1 MAEKRQRFVRRPAVS
16 QPGAVHQ
23 PEIPPDPAMRTL
35 ISFAALFLSVLL
47 VQLGSGTLG
56 PLDAL
61 AGSVRG
67 FSTEEIGLLGS
78 AHFLGFFLGCYLAP
92 RYIGSVGH
100 SRAFAAAA
108 AIGAI
113 GALLHPVFEGP
124 YEWAALRLLT
134 GVAVASAYTVIESW
148 LQAKI
153 ETRTR
158 GRIFGVFR
166 VVDMSGSILAQG
178 LIAVLDPA
186 SYASY
191 NIVAVFCCLCLLPLS
206 LTRRDPPPT
215 PKAPRLRPIKA
226 ALLSPSA
233 CFGIIV
239 AGITGASFRMVGPV
253 FGIANDLSQAQV
265 ALFLTAA
272 VVGGAAAQFPVGWI
286 ADKTDRRN
294 VLVGLSAAAIVSCLT
309 VAYLT
314 SPGNTTVIFLGAF
327 VFGMTSY
334 PVYSVSAAYANDFAP
349 KDFVVELNAAL
360 IFFYSIGAIASP
372 IFSAWL
378 IATYGAPALFLFI
391 AAAHFALILFALYRM
406 TRRKAPR
413 PSAPYTMVPRT
424 SMIVARLFRRPQNG
438 NGTEHLNQPVAE
450 VAPDRDEPLAATA
463 GENGKREA

>member
-1 MAEKRQRFVRRPAVS
+1 
-16 QPGAVHQ
+16 
-23 PEIPPDPAMRTL
+23 MRTL
-35 ISFAALFLSVLL
+35 ISFAALFMSIML

-61 AGSVRG
+61 AGSARG
-67 FSTEEIGLLGS
+67 FSTQEIGLLGS

-153 ETRTR
+153 ETGNR
-158 GRIFGVFR
+158 GRVFGVFR
-166 VVDMSGSILAQG
+166 IVDMTGSILAQG
-178 LIAVLDPA
+178 LIAVLDPT
-186 SYASY
+186 SYVSY

-226 ALLSPSA
+226 ALLSPTA
-233 CFGIIV
+233 CAGIMV
-239 AGITGASFRMVGPV
+239 AGLTGASFRMVGPV

-265 ALFLTAA
+265 ALFLTAG
-272 VVGGAAAQFPVGWI
+272 VVGGAAAQYPVGWI
-286 ADKTDRRN
+286 ADQTDRRN
-294 VLVGLSAAAIVSCLT
+294 VLVGLSVTAIISCLT
-309 VAYLT
+309 IAYLVG
-314 SPGNTTVIFLGAF
+314 PGNTTAIFLGAF
-327 VFGMTSY
+327 FFGMTSY
-334 PVYSVSAAYANDFAP
+334 PIYSVSAAYANDFAP
-349 KDFVVELNAAL
+349 KDFIVELNAAL

-372 IFSAWL
+372 VATAWL
-378 IATYGAPALFLFI
+378 IAAYGPPALFLFI

-413 PSAPYTMVPRT
+413 PSAPYLMMPRT
-424 SMIVARLFRRPQNG
+424 SMIVARLFHRPHNNAGPDHQN
-438 NGTEHLNQPVAE
+438 E
-450 VAPDRDEPLAATA
+450 APDETA
-463 GENGKREA
+463 GENGKKET

>member
-1 MAEKRQRFVRRPAVS
+1 
-16 QPGAVHQ
+16 
-23 PEIPPDPAMRTL
+23 MRTL
-35 ISFAALFLSVLL
+35 ISFAALFMSILL

-61 AGSVRG
+61 AGSMRG

-78 AHFLGFFLGCYLAP
+78 AHFLGFFIGCYLAP

-108 AIGAI
+108 AIGAT
-113 GALLHPVFEGP
+113 GALLHPVFDGP
-124 YEWAALRLLT
+124 YQWAALRVLT
-134 GVAVASAYTVIESW
+134 GMSVASGFTVIESW
-148 LQAKI
+148 LQAKVQSAN
-153 ETRTR
+153 R

-166 VVDMSGSILAQG
+166 IVDMSGQIMAQG
-178 LIAVLDPA
+178 LIAVLDPV

-215 PKAPRLRPIKA
+215 PDAPRLRPLKA

-272 VVGGAAAQFPVGWI
+272 VVGGVSAQYPVGWI

-294 VLVGLSAAAIVSCLT
+294 VLIGLSVSAIFGCLT
-309 VAYLT
+309 VAWLVG
-314 SPGNTTVIFLGAF
+314 PGNTAVIFIGAF

-334 PVYSVSAAYANDFAP
+334 PIYSVSAAYANDFAE

-360 IFFYSIGAIASP
+360 IFFYSLGAIVSP
-372 IFSAWL
+372 IVSARL
-378 IATYGAPALFLFI
+378 ITVYGPSALFLFI
-391 AAAHFALILFALYRM
+391 AAAHLALIVFALYRM
-406 TRRKAPR
+406 TQRKAAQPV
-413 PSAPYTMVPRT
+413 APYQMVPRT
-424 SMIVARLFRRPQNG
+424 SMIIARLFRRPSNG
-438 NGTEHLNQPVAE
+438 NNQSQT
-450 VAPDRDEPLAATA
+450 PDDEK
-463 GENGKREA
+463 NGKSEA

>member
-1 MAEKRQRFVRRPAVS
+1 
-16 QPGAVHQ
+16 
-23 PEIPPDPAMRTL
+23 MRTL
-35 ISFAALFLSVLL
+35 ISFAALFISVLL

-67 FSTEEIGLLGS
+67 FSTQEIGLLGS

-92 RYIGSVGH
+92 RYIGSVGQ

-153 ETRTR
+153 ETKNR
-158 GRIFGVFR
+158 GRVFGIFR

-186 SYASY
+186 SYVSY

-206 LTRRDPPPT
+206 LTKRDPPPT

-226 ALLSPSA
+226 ALLSPTA
-233 CFGIIV
+233 CAGIIV

-253 FGIANDLSQAQV
+253 FGIANELSQSQV
-265 ALFLTAA
+265 ALFLTAG
-272 VVGGAAAQFPVGWI
+272 VVGGALAQFPVGWI
-286 ADKTDRRN
+286 ADKHDRRN
-294 VLVGLSAAAIVSCLT
+294 VLVGLSVAAIISCLT

-314 SPGNTTVIFLGAF
+314 GPGNTTVIFLGAMM
-327 VFGMTSY
+327 FGMTSY
-334 PVYSVSAAYANDFAP
+334 PIYSVSAAYANDFAE

-372 IFSAWL
+372 LAASWL
-378 IATYGAPALFLFI
+378 ITNYGPAALFLFI
-391 AAAHFALILFALYRM
+391 AAAHLALILFALYRM
-406 TRRKAPR
+406 TKRKAPR

-424 SMIVARLFRRPQNG
+424 SMTVARLFRRHTNDTRNDQ
-438 NGTEHLNQPVAE
+438 T
-450 VAPDRDEPLAATA
+450 DEQTNETPAATA
-463 GENGKREA
+463 GDNGKRET

>member
-1 MAEKRQRFVRRPAVS
+1 
-16 QPGAVHQ
+16 
-23 PEIPPDPAMRTL
+23 MRTL
-35 ISFAALFLSVLL
+35 ISFAALFISVLL

-61 AGSVRG
+61 AGSARG
-67 FSTEEIGLLGS
+67 FSTQQIGLLGS
-78 AHFLGFFLGCYLAP
+78 SHFLGFFLGCYLAP

-113 GALLHPVFEGP
+113 GALLHPVFDGP

-153 ETRTR
+153 ETKTR
-158 GRIFGVFR
+158 GRVFGVFR

-186 SYASY
+186 SYVSY

-206 LTRRDPPPT
+206 LTKRDPPPT

-226 ALLSPSA
+226 ALLSPTA
-233 CFGIIV
+233 CAGIIV
-239 AGITGASFRMVGPV
+239 AGITGASFRMVGPI
-253 FGIANDLSQAQV
+253 FGIANELSQSQV
-265 ALFLTAA
+265 ALFLTAG
-272 VVGGAAAQFPVGWI
+272 VVGGAVAQFPVGWI
-286 ADKTDRRN
+286 ADKHDRRN
-294 VLVGLSAAAIVSCLT
+294 VLVGLSAAAIISCLT

-314 SPGNTTVIFLGAF
+314 GPGNTTVIFLGAMM
-327 VFGMTSY
+327 FGMTSY
-334 PVYSVSAAYANDFAP
+334 PIYSVSAAYANDFAE

-372 IFSAWL
+372 LAASWL
-378 IATYGAPALFLFI
+378 IANYGPAALFLFI
-391 AAAHFALILFALYRM
+391 AAAHLALILFALYRM
-406 TRRKAPR
+406 TKRKAPR

-424 SMIVARLFRRPQNG
+424 SMTVARLFRRHTIDTPNDQTNEQT
-438 NGTEHLNQPVAE
+438 NETPVE
-450 VAPDRDEPLAATA
+450 AA
-463 GENGKREA
+463 GDNGKREA

>member
-1 MAEKRQRFVRRPAVS
+1 
-16 QPGAVHQ
+16 
-23 PEIPPDPAMRTL
+23 MRTL
-35 ISFAALFLSVLL
+35 ITFTALFISALL

-67 FSTEEIGLLGS
+67 FTTEEIGLLGS

-124 YEWAALRLLT
+124 YQWAALRLLT
-134 GVAVASAYTVIESW
+134 GLSVSSTFTVIESW
-148 LQAKI
+148 LQAKVQSSN
-153 ETRTR
+153 R
-158 GRIFGVFR
+158 GRIFGAFR
-166 VVDMSGSILAQG
+166 VVDMSGQILAQG

-186 SYASY
+186 SYMSY

-206 LTRRDPPPT
+206 LTKRDAPPT
-215 PKAPRLRPIKA
+215 PDAPRLRPIKA

-239 AGITGASFRMVGPV
+239 AGLTGASFRMVGPV
-253 FGIANDLSQAQV
+253 FGIANDLSQSEV

-272 VVGGAAAQFPVGWI
+272 VVGGVAAQYPVGWI

-294 VLVGLSAAAIVSCLT
+294 VLIGLSVSAIFGCLT
-309 VAYLT
+309 VAYLVG
-314 SPGNTTVIFLGAF
+314 PGNTAVIFVGAF

-334 PVYSVSAAYANDFAP
+334 PIYSVSAAYANDFAP
-349 KDFVVELNAAL
+349 KDFVLELNAAL
-360 IFFYSIGAIASP
+360 IFFYSVGAIISP
-372 IFSAWL
+372 MVSARL
-378 IATYGAPALFLFI
+378 ISAYGPSALFVFIAT
-391 AAAHFALILFALYRM
+391 AHLALIIFALYRM
-406 TRRKAPR
+406 TRRKAAR
-413 PSAPYTMVPRT
+413 PSTPYQMIPRT
-424 SMIVARLFRRPQNG
+424 SMIIARLLRRPQNDG
-438 NGTEHLNQPVAE
+438 GPEDNNQPA
-450 VAPDRDEPLAATA
+450 ADAAGNNRSRDT
-463 GENGKREA
+463 

>member
-1 MAEKRQRFVRRPAVS
+1 
-16 QPGAVHQ
+16 
-23 PEIPPDPAMRTL
+23 MRTL
-35 ISFAALFLSVLL
+35 ISFAALFISVLL

-67 FSTEEIGLLGS
+67 FSTQEIGLLGS
-78 AHFLGFFLGCYLAP
+78 SHFLGFFLGCYLAP

-108 AIGAI
+108 AIGAS
-113 GALLHPVFEGP
+113 GALLHPVFDGP

-153 ETRTR
+153 ETKTR
-158 GRIFGVFR
+158 GRVFGVFR

-186 SYASY
+186 SYVSY

-206 LTRRDPPPT
+206 LTKRDPPPT

-226 ALLSPSA
+226 ALLSPTA
-233 CFGIIV
+233 CAGIIV
-239 AGITGASFRMVGPV
+239 AGITGSSFRMVGPV
-253 FGIANDLSQAQV
+253 FGIANELSQSQV
-265 ALFLTAA
+265 ALFLTAG
-272 VVGGAAAQFPVGWI
+272 VVGGAVAQFPVGWI
-286 ADKTDRRN
+286 ADKNDRRN
-294 VLVGLSAAAIVSCLT
+294 VLVGLSVAAIVSCLT

-314 SPGNTTVIFLGAF
+314 SPGNTTVIFLGALL
-327 VFGMTSY
+327 FGMTSY
-334 PVYSVSAAYANDFAP
+334 PIYSVAAAYANDFAE

-372 IFSAWL
+372 IVSAWL
-378 IATYGAPALFLFI
+378 IADHGPAALFLFI

-406 TRRKAPR
+406 TRRRAPR
-413 PSAPYTMVPRT
+413 PSAPYQMVPRT
-424 SMIVARLFRRPQNG
+424 SMIVGRLFRRPQNG
-438 NGTEHLNQPVAE
+438 THNEP
-450 VAPDRDEPLAATA
+450 RDETPAGTAA
-463 GENGKREA
+463 ENGKREA

>member
-1 MAEKRQRFVRRPAVS
+1 
-16 QPGAVHQ
+16 
-23 PEIPPDPAMRTL
+23 MRTL

-67 FSTEEIGLLGS
+67 FTTEQIGLLGS
-78 AHFLGFFLGCYLAP
+78 AHFLGFFAGCYLAP

-108 AIGAI
+108 AVGAI

-124 YEWAALRLLT
+124 YEWAMLRLLT
-134 GVAVASAYTVIESW
+134 GLAVASAYTVIESW

-153 ETRTR
+153 ESSNR
-158 GRIFGVFR
+158 GRVFGVFR

-215 PKAPRLRPIKA
+215 PQAPRLRPIKA

-239 AGITGASFRMVGPV
+239 AGVTGASFRMVGPV
-253 FGIANDLSQAQV
+253 FGIANDLSQSQV
-265 ALFLTAA
+265 ALFLTAG

-286 ADKTDRRN
+286 ADQTDRRN

-314 SPGNTTVIFLGAF
+314 GPGNTAVIFIGAF
-327 VFGMTSY
+327 LFGMTSY
-334 PVYSVSAAYANDFAP
+334 PIYSVSAAYANDFAP

-360 IFFYSIGAIASP
+360 IFFYSIGAIVSP
-372 IFSAWL
+372 FVSARL
-378 IATYGAPALFLFI
+378 ISAYGPAALFLFI
-391 AAAHFALILFALYRM
+391 ATAHGALILFTLYRM
-406 TRRKAPR
+406 TRRKAPAR
-413 PSAPYTMVPRT
+413 TTPYTMVPRT
-424 SMIVARLFRRPQNG
+424 SMIIGRLLRRKRNGAPAESAPEPVSEEAARR
-438 NGTEHLNQPVAE
+438 
-450 VAPDRDEPLAATA
+450 EP
-463 GENGKREA
+463 